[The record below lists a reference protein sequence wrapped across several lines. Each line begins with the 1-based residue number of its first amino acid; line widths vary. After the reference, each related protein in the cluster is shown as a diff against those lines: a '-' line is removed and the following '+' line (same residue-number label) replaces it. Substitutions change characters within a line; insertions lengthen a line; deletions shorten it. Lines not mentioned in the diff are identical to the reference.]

1 MAEDQDPAK
10 KTPPPFH
17 IDSLLGRAPSPNH
30 FSSDGRIDENCSQSL
45 ACTTA
50 ALPLSVYAQAAPPPS
65 RIQPNAPAST
75 DQGKLKSECCSI
87 NLQFPYLTH
96 MRASVK
102 QRVRRLH
109 YMKCAHCKGR
119 TIWVHEAWGCL
130 LACGYSLALLA
141 LLRIKSS
148 IWICSI
154 LHFCELTKIYIYSST
169 PSKVPTLQRCPIPPP
184 ILTLTS
190 SPTKYGDINFLTKC
204 KVQYQCV
211 HENVKLELYFH
222 QSRWLY

>member
-1 MAEDQDPAK
+1 MLESGVRTCRETSMAEDQDPAK

-119 TIWVHEAWGCL
+119 TSL
-130 LACGYSLALLA
+130 YACT
-141 LLRIKSS
+141 R
-148 IWICSI
+148 
-154 LHFCELTKIYIYSST
+154 
-169 PSKVPTLQRCPIPPP
+169 P
-184 ILTLTS
+184 
-190 SPTKYGDINFLTKC
+190 GD
-204 KVQYQCV
+204 VY
-211 HENVKLELYFH
+211 
-222 QSRWLY
+222 WLVAIV